1 LSKIGL
7 QGRCDTGYGPW
18 RRPHSAGRL
27 GIYAATTGGGPTF
40 TRRFEAAA
48 SALGAIFLVAPL
60 VFGSAMFVAS
70 SI

>member
-1 LSKIGL
+1 MIRSI
-7 QGRCDTGYGPW
+7 
-18 RRPHSAGRL
+18 A
-27 GIYAATTGGGPTF
+27 
-40 TRRFEAAA
+40 RRFEVAA

>member
-1 LSKIGL
+1 MTRTI
-7 QGRCDTGYGPW
+7 
-18 RRPHSAGRL
+18 
-27 GIYAATTGGGPTF
+27 

-60 VFGSAMFVAS
+60 VFGSAMFVAT

>member
-1 LSKIGL
+1 MIRNL
-7 QGRCDTGYGPW
+7 
-18 RRPHSAGRL
+18 
-27 GIYAATTGGGPTF
+27 

-48 SALGAIFLVAPL
+48 AGLGAIFLVTPR